1 MEYNFLGNV
10 FENVETP
17 KSQTTYNLPLMN
29 DPLDISDWSTGI
41 SSNGTPIVKDNINKA
56 QFIVNNN
63 PEAPMPSQQQRN
75 SSLQKTPSTQ
85 QGSYKKKITGDKQKS
100 TTLTVMNGL
109 ISRGFQP
116 HEAAGIVGNLMR
128 ESNLNTGAYNPNDVG
143 LPGGGLAGWR
153 GPEFSK
159 LKAYASSQ
167 GKSWKDL
174 DTQLDFLISSI
185 SPDVR
190 DRLSRAQDP
199 HSASEAWAYYEKYA
213 GYDGTT
219 KTARKAGWSQDRVNQ
234 EHKSRSDYA
243 KEIYDLWNSQ
253 K

>member
-10 FENVETP
+10 FENVEAP
-17 KSQTTYNLPLMN
+17 ESRITYNLPLMN
-29 DPLDISDWSTGI
+29 DPLDISEWSTGI
-41 SSNGTPIVKDNINKA
+41 SSNGTPIIKDNVNKA

-63 PEAPMPSQQQRN
+63 PEAPIPSQQKTT
-75 SSLQKTPSTQ
+75 SSQTTPTQ
-85 QGSYKKKITGDKQKS
+85 QSSYKKKITGDKQKS

-128 ESNLNTGAYNPNDVG
+128 ESNLNTGAFNPNDVG

-153 GPEFSK
+153 GPLFSK
-159 LKAYASSQ
+159 LKSYASNQ

-174 DTQLDFLISSI
+174 DVQLDFLVSTIN
-185 SPDVR
+185 PDIR
-190 DRLSRAQDP
+190 DMLSKTNDP

-219 KTARKAGWSQDRVNQ
+219 KTAKKAGWSQERVNQ

-243 KEIYDLWNSQ
+243 REVYDLWNNQ